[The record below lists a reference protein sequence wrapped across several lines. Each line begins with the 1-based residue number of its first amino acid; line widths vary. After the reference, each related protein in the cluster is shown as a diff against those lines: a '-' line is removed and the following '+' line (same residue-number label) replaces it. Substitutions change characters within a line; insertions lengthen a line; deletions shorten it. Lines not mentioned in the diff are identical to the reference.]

1 MPADLNQDG
10 TTASVPGEMAARVAS
25 FDWAATSLGAREDWS
40 QSLKVIVATILASQF
55 PMAVRW
61 GWDFVQIY
69 NDGYRSILGEKHP
82 CALGRPFREAWPETQ
97 AQLGPLH
104 QAILAGERGAFFSE
118 DMLLRLQRHG
128 EAFEDTHFTLSYSP
142 IPDETAPSGVGGVLV
157 TGVETTARVRL
168 EKRLREREAELAR
181 VQEIGQLG
189 GLEVDLR
196 DGFRNRRS
204 PEYLRIHGLPPEA
217 FNETHE
223 DWVRRIHPEDR
234 EQTER
239 QFIDAVRG
247 DAREYR
253 AEYRILRPRD
263 GELRWIAVRARI
275 ERASDGKPLRLVGA
289 HIDITERKRIEER
302 LRQLN
307 ENLEQLVAQRTRE
320 RDRLWNVSDD
330 LIGVADFSGLWASI
344 NPAASAILGWSHAEL
359 LAMPIASLWHPED
372 AASTLAHRQRLIEGG
387 PTERFQNRYRHKDGS
402 YRWLSWSST
411 AEGGLIYA
419 VGRDVTTE
427 HDAAEAL
434 RRAEEQL
441 RQAQKMEA
449 VGQLTGGIAHDF
461 NNLLTGILG
470 SLDLMQKRVAQGRL
484 NDIERY
490 ATMAKTSANR
500 AAALTHRLLAFARRQ
515 PLDPKPVDVNALVAS
530 MEDLLRRTIG
540 EQVELDIVVGSGLW
554 RTFCDPH
561 QLESALL
568 NLAINARDA
577 MPEGGRLTIET
588 MNLPRHDGAAVD
600 SWSIADLGTIA
611 DLGSIADLGDVAPND
626 YVALA
631 VSDTGI
637 GMSAAVRARAFDP
650 FFTTK
655 PIGQGTG
662 LGLSMVY
669 GFARQSEG
677 HARIHSEPG
686 KGTAVKL
693 YLPRYRGAVAEVTDA
708 AAEEAAHRAR
718 SGETVLVVED
728 ETAVRELVV
737 DVLNDLGYRALEAV
751 DGPSSLQILRSA
763 ARIDLLVTDVG
774 LPGMNGRQ
782 IADAA
787 REQRPDLKV
796 LFMTG
801 YAENAAMANGFL
813 APGMQMVTKP
823 FAVDALAARIREMIR
838 A

>member
-1 MPADLNQDG
+1 MRGGVKTARAPAN
-10 TTASVPGEMAARVAS
+10 TPGEMAARVAA
-25 FDWAATSLGAREDWS
+25 FDWAATPLGAREAWP

-61 GWDFVQIY
+61 GADFVQIY

-82 CALGRPFREAWPETQ
+82 SALGKPFRDTWPETQ
-97 AQLGPLH
+97 AQLGALH
-104 QAILAGERGAFFSE
+104 HAILAGERGAFFSE

-128 EAFEDTHFTLSYSP
+128 DALEDAHFTLSYSP
-142 IPDETAPSGVGGVLV
+142 IPDDTAPAGVGGVLIA
-157 TGVETTARVRL
+157 GVETTARVRV
-168 EKRLREREAELAR
+168 ERRLREREAELAR
-181 VQEIGQLG
+181 VQEIGQVG
-189 GLEVDLR
+189 GVEIELR
-196 DGFRNRRS
+196 KGFPSRRS
-204 PEYLRIHGLPPEA
+204 PEYRRIHGLPAEA
-217 FNETHE
+217 ATETHE
-223 DWVRRIHPEDR
+223 DWMRRLHPDDR
-234 EQTER
+234 AFARR
-239 QFIDAVRG
+239 QFIEALRG
-247 DAREYR
+247 SAREYHS
-253 AEYRILRPRD
+253 EYRIIRPSDRQV
-263 GELRWIAVRARI
+263 RWIQVRAEI
-275 ERASDGKPLRLVGA
+275 ERGADGRALRVVGA
-289 HIDITERKRIEER
+289 HTDITERKRIEQE
-302 LRQLN
+302 LQQLN
-307 ENLEQLVAQRTRE
+307 ETLELQVTQRTRE

-330 LIGVADFSGLWASI
+330 LIGVADFSGHWVSI

-359 LAMPIASLWHPED
+359 LAMPIASLWHPQD
-372 AASTLAHRQRLIEGG
+372 AATTLAHRQRLIEGG

-419 VGRDVTTE
+419 VGRDVTAE

-470 SLDLMQKRVAQGRL
+470 SLDLMQKRLAQGRL

-515 PLDPKPVDVNALVAS
+515 PLDPKPVDVKALVAS
-530 MEDLLRRTIG
+530 MEELLRRTIG
-540 EQVELDIVVGSGLW
+540 EQIELQIVTGRGLW
-554 RTFCDPH
+554 GTFCDPH

-577 MPEGGRLTIET
+577 MPQGGRLVIET
-588 MNLPRHDGAAVD
+588 ANATRDCADDPRSA
-600 SWSIADLGTIA
+600 ADLRGIA
-611 DLGSIADLGDVAPND
+611 AGE
-626 YVALA
+626 YVALS

-669 GFARQSEG
+669 GFALQSEG

-686 KGTAVKL
+686 QGTTVRL
-693 YLPRYRGAVAEVTDA
+693 YLPRHGDAVAQAPDAVAEA
-708 AAEEAAHRAR
+708 AAQRAF

-728 ETAVRELVV
+728 ETSVRELVV

-751 DGPSSLQILRSA
+751 DGPSSLQILCSS
-763 ARIDLLVTDVG
+763 ARIDLLVTDLG

-787 REQRPDLKV
+787 RARRPDLKV

-813 APGMQMVTKP
+813 APGMEMLTKP
-823 FAVDALAARIREMIR
+823 FALDALAARIRDMIR

>member
-1 MPADLNQDG
+1 
-10 TTASVPGEMAARVAS
+10 MAARVAA
-25 FDWAATSLGAREDWS
+25 FDWAATRLGARASWP

-61 GWDFVQIY
+61 GRDFVQIY
-69 NDGYRSILGEKHP
+69 NDGYRLILGEKHP
-82 CALGRPFREAWPETQ
+82 DALGRPFRDAWPETQ
-97 AQLGPLH
+97 PQLAPLH
-104 QAILAGERGAFFSE
+104 EAILAGERGAFFSE
-118 DMLLRLQRHG
+118 DMLLRLRRRG
-128 EAFEDTHFTLSYSP
+128 DAIDDAHFTLSYSP
-142 IPDETAPSGVGGVLV
+142 IADESAPSGVGGVLI
-157 TGVETTARVRL
+157 TAVETTERVWIER
-168 EKRLREREAELAR
+168 RLREREAELAR
-181 VQEIGQLG
+181 VQEIGQVG
-189 GLEVDLR
+189 GVEIDVR
-196 DGFRNRRS
+196 DGFRSRRS
-204 PEYLRIHGLPPEA
+204 PEYQRVHGLPPDA
-217 FNETHE
+217 VSETYE
-223 DWVRRIHPEDR
+223 DWMRRLHPEDR
-234 EQTER
+234 ENARR
-239 QFIDAVRG
+239 QFLETVHS
-247 DAREYR
+247 DARDYR
-253 AEYRILRPRD
+253 AEYRIIRPND
-263 GELRWIAVRARI
+263 GQVRWIQVRAEI
-275 ERASDGKPLRLVGA
+275 ERGRDGKPLRVVGA
-289 HIDITERKRIEER
+289 HIDITERKRIEQELQR
-302 LRQLN
+302 LN
-307 ENLEQLVAQRTRE
+307 ETLEQQVAQRTLE

-330 LIGVADFSGLWASI
+330 LIGVANFEGHWVNI
-344 NPAASAILGWSHAEL
+344 NPAATAILGWSYGEL
-359 LAMPIASLWHPED
+359 LAMPIASLWHPEE
-372 AASTLAHRQRLIEGG
+372 AAMTLAHRHRLIEGG

-419 VGRDVTTE
+419 VGRDVTAE
-427 HDAAEAL
+427 HEAANAL
-434 RRAEEQL
+434 RRTEEQL

-470 SLDLMQKRVAQGRL
+470 SLDLMQKRIGQGRL
-484 NDIERY
+484 SDLERY

-515 PLDPKPVDVNALVAS
+515 PLDPKPVTVNQLVAS
-530 MEDLLRRTIG
+530 MEELLRRTIG
-540 EQVELDIVVGSGLW
+540 EQIELEIVAGGGLW

-588 MNLPRHDGAAVD
+588 ANAYLDSRYVAEMRDLAA
-600 SWSIADLGTIA
+600 GQ
-611 DLGSIADLGDVAPND
+611 
-626 YVALA
+626 YVALS
-631 VSDTGI
+631 VTDTGI

-655 PIGQGTG
+655 PMGQGTG

-677 HARIHSEPG
+677 HARIYSEPG
-686 KGTAVKL
+686 QGTTVKL
-693 YLPRYRGAVAEVTDA
+693 YLPRYGGRVADA
-708 AAEEAAHRAR
+708 ADAVFEESAPRAQ

-728 ETAVRELVV
+728 ETSVRELVV

-751 DGPSSLQILRSA
+751 DGPSSLQILRSP

-787 REQRPDLKV
+787 REHRPDLKV
-796 LFMTG
+796 LFITG

-813 APGMQMVTKP
+813 APGMEMVTKP
-823 FAVDALAARIREMIR
+823 FAIDALAARIRDMIS